1 MPIQQKILKKVISA
15 AEITIQRLKDLVQ
28 MIKEEKDVQAVI
40 YEKVEKNILNNESK
54 YLPQNK

>member
-40 YEKVEKNILNNESK
+40 YEKVEKNIRNNESK
-54 YLPQNK
+54 YLPQTK